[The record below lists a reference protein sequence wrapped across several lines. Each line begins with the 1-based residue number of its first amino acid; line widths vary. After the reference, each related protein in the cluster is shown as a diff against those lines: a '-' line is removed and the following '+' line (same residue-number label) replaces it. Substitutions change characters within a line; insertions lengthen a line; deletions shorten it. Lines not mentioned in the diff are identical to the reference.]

1 MKQDVGQTIS
11 PALGHNSHL
20 SRWEERLFFF
30 FLPVGWDI
38 VLNNSTTAL
47 TPLIGL
53 HSAPSFPAAPKTLL
67 KSYF

>member
-20 SRWEERLFFF
+20 SRWEERLL
-30 FLPVGWDI
+30 FLPAGWDI
-38 VLNNSTTAL
+38 VLNNSSTAFDASHL
-47 TPLIGL
+47 VCVA
-53 HSAPSFPAAPKTLL
+53 APFFPADLKTLL